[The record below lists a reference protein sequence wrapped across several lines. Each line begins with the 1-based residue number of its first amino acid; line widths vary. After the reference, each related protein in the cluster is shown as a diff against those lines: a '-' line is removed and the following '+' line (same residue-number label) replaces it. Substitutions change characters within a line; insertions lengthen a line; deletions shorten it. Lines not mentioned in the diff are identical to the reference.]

1 MEIRNIAIIAHVDHG
16 KTTLVDSL
24 LEQARSELS
33 RNMQNSELIM
43 DSNDLE
49 KERGITIFSKNASVI
64 WEDTKIN
71 IIDTPGH
78 ADFGGEVERVL
89 SMADGCL
96 LLVDAKEGPM
106 PQTRFV
112 LKKALLL
119 DIPIIVVINKIDKPD
134 SRPEKALDETFELFM
149 ELGASNEILD
159 FPIIYASSLE
169 GKAGFEPNLKQM
181 DNVAPLLD
189 SILKEIPKPKGNP
202 ENTLQMRITALG
214 RDDFKGKIG
223 IGKIHNG
230 IIKKG
235 QKVAHINREGEVEE
249 SEISSLMTFN
259 GLEKIEVEEAKAGD
273 IVAISGIPNIT
284 IGETLSDLENPK
296 PLEVLEIDQPTVK
309 MKFLVNNSPFYGK
322 ESEYNT
328 SRQLRERLY
337 RELETDVA
345 LSVEDLTGDSW
356 TVSGRGELHLA
367 IFIERLRR
375 EGYELQVGRP
385 EVVAKEVDG
394 EKLVPY
400 ELVKIEVPEEFSGVV
415 IDKLGNR
422 KGVMQKMEKRDNIT
436 LLEFIIPTRGLFGY
450 RKEFLTDT
458 KGMGIMTSS
467 FHKYDKDA
475 NSWPERDQGS
485 LVSTCRGKT
494 NLYGLRRAQKRGT
507 IFLGPGVKVY
517 EGQVVGQNAKK
528 GDLRVNAC
536 KEKQLSNMRSKGE
549 GKTEHFKV
557 PQEMDLETSLQYIG
571 DDELVEVTPENIRIR
586 KIDLKQ

>member
-1 MEIRNIAIIAHVDHG
+1 MELRNIAIIAHVDHG

-24 LEQARSELS
+24 LEQAQADIS
-33 RNMQNSELIM
+33 RDMKKMDLIM

-49 KERGITIFSKNASVI
+49 KERGITIFSKNGSVI
-64 WEDTKIN
+64 WNNVKIN

-119 DIPIIVVINKIDKPD
+119 DIPIIVVINKIDKPEAD
-134 SRPEKALDETFELFM
+134 PEKALDQTFDLFI

-159 FPIIYASSLE
+159 FPIIYASSLK
-169 GKAGFEPNLKQM
+169 GKAGNEPELEKMEDLK
-181 DNVAPLLD
+181 PLFNC
-189 SILKEIPKPKGNP
+189 ILREVPEPKGKDGDV
-202 ENTLQMRITALG
+202 LQMRVTSLG
-214 RDDFKGKIG
+214 RDEFKGKIG
-223 IGKIHNG
+223 IGKISNG
-230 IIKKG
+230 TIKRG
-235 QKVAHINREGEVEE
+235 QKVSHITRDGEIMDK
-249 SEISSLMTFN
+249 EISSLMTFV
-259 GLEKIEVEEAKAGD
+259 GLERVELEEAKAGD
-273 IVAISGIPNIT
+273 IIAISGIPEIT
-284 IGETLSDLENPK
+284 IGETISDSENPK
-296 PLEVLEIDQPTVK
+296 RLPVLEIDQPTVK

-322 ESEYNT
+322 ESDYNT

-345 LSVEDLTGDSW
+345 LRIDDLGGDSW

-367 IFIERLRR
+367 ILIERLRR

-385 EVVAKEVDG
+385 EVVAKEVEG
-394 EKLVPY
+394 ERLVPY
-400 ELVKIEVPEEFSGVV
+400 ELVKIEVPQEFSGIV

-422 KGVMQKMEKRDNIT
+422 KGIMQKMQNRGSVT
-436 LLEFIIPTRGLFGY
+436 VLEFVIPTRGLFGY

-467 FHKYDKDA
+467 FHKYDEDA
-475 NSWPERDQGS
+475 ENWPERDRGS
-485 LVSTCRGKT
+485 LVSTCNGKT
-494 NLYGLRRAQKRGT
+494 NLYGLRRAQKRGI

-517 EGQVVGQNAKK
+517 QGQVVGQNAKK
-528 GDLRVNAC
+528 GDLSVNVC
-536 KEKQLSNMRSKGE
+536 KEKQLSNMRSKGD
-549 GKTEHFKV
+549 GKTEQFNV
-557 PQEMDLETSLQYIG
+557 PQKMDLEASLEYIG
-571 DDELVEVTPENIRIR
+571 DDELVEVTPKNIRIR
-586 KIDLKQ
+586 KIDLK